1 MTPQTT
7 HRGDPAVPFATETV
21 REASA
26 VLRVPR
32 LNTYMQGQRE
42 YIPSRSP
49 VFYNPLMAFNRDIAV
64 LAVRAYQRRVQRC
77 LDVCEPFTGCG
88 VRGIRLAQAVP
99 HMRSLVVNDRNPHAV
114 ALTQFNVAWNGLD
127 ETIQIQRRDAHDL
140 LSRHAQPKRR
150 FDVIDLDPFGS
161 PAPFLDSAVRAIK
174 RGGLL
179 AVTATDMAALCG
191 VKPSACVRKYQGTP
205 LRTEYCHEVAVRLLL
220 NALVLAAAKHDF
232 GVTVLLSH
240 STDHYIRAYVQIL
253 PGAQRGNNAL
263 QHLGYIFH
271 CFRCLHRTWTQG
283 RFPTFPQICP
293 VCGGNLAAAGPL
305 WVGHL
310 ADSAFCLDMREDA
323 RSLALSNRRRVLRL
337 LKAILLEAEAPP
349 TYYVVDAISS
359 HLGVPGLSKATLI
372 EGLIAAGYHATDTH
386 FTPRGIRTDAPI
398 SVINAHGR
406 KLSRR

>member
-1 MTPQTT
+1 MTPHATQG
-7 HRGDPAVPFATETV
+7 GDPAVPFATETV
-21 REASA
+21 QEASA

-32 LNTYMQGQRE
+32 LDTYGQGRRE

-64 LAVRAYQRRVQRC
+64 LAVRAYQRRVSRC
-77 LDVCEPFTGCG
+77 LDICEPFSGCG

-99 HMRSLVVNDRNPHAV
+99 HVRSLVVNDRNPHAV
-114 ALTQFNVAWNGLD
+114 ALTRFNVAWNGLA
-127 ETIQIQRRDAHDL
+127 ETIQIQHRDAHDL
-140 LSRHAQPKRR
+140 LSRHARPKLR

-191 VKPSACVRKYQGTP
+191 AKPAACLRKYQGTP
-205 LRTEYCHEVAVRLLL
+205 LRTEYSHELAVRLLFY
-220 NALVLAAAKHDF
+220 ALVLAAAKHDF

-240 STDHYIRAYVQIL
+240 RTDHYIRAYVQIL
-253 PGAQRGNNAL
+253 PGAQRANAAL
-263 QHLGYIFH
+263 HQLGYILH
-271 CFRCLHRTWTQG
+271 CFRCLHRTWTHG
-283 RFPTFPQICP
+283 LSPAFPRVCP
-293 VCGGNLAAAGPL
+293 ACGGDLAAAGPL
-305 WVGHL
+305 WVGGL
-310 ADSAFCLDMREDA
+310 VDSAFCHAMRDDA
-323 RSLALSNRRRVLRL
+323 RSLTLDDRRRVLQL
-337 LKAILLEAEAPP
+337 VNAILVEAEGPP

-359 HLGVPGLSKATLI
+359 HLGVPGLSKAALI
-372 EGLIAAGYHATDTH
+372 EGLVAAGYYATDTH

-398 SVINAHGR
+398 SVINAHSR